1 MIKIEV
7 TKGDVITHHEFE
19 KDKDSIKFLEGLYFE
34 KMNEITQNAVNKK
47 YTESVMH
54 TRNTSYPK
62 GMGYST
68 NRNYDPCERWAKENS
83 YKLSIKIEH
92 L

>member
-7 TKGDVITHHEFE
+7 TKGDVTTHHEFE
-19 KDKDSIKFLEGLYFE
+19 KDKDPIKFLEGLYFE